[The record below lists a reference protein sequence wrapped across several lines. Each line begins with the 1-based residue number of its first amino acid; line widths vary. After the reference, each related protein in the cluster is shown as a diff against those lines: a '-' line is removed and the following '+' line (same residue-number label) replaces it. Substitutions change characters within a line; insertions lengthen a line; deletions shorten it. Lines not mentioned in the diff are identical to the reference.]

1 MDSGIPPRPV
11 PQWYIRSFRHME
23 DTLQIRYQI
32 PALTFRTLDGRDV
45 SAWDFKQ
52 KRNRVIAFLCADSP
66 QTWDFVKQV
75 VAHAADWKE
84 KEAVGL
90 IVFEEAPRTGLPA
103 AMPPE
108 VIAGTDAR
116 GGSIARFLGPE
127 ALRQGGL
134 ERQGVF
140 VADRYG
146 ELYAKWVIGKNG
158 ELPAISE
165 ILKALE
171 QIEIACEECHPT
183 TWALDG

>member
-1 MDSGIPPRPV
+1 
-11 PQWYIRSFRHME
+11 ME

-32 PALTFRTLDGRDV
+32 PALTFRALDGRDV

-52 KRNRVIAFLCADSP
+52 KRNRVIAFLRADSP
-66 QTWDFVKQV
+66 KAWDFVKQV
-75 VAHAADWKE
+75 AAHAADWKE

-103 AMPPE
+103 ALPPE
-108 VIAGTDAR
+108 IIAGTDAT
-116 GGSIARFLGPE
+116 GGSIARFLGAG
-127 ALRQGGL
+127 ALVPGGGL

-146 ELYAKWVIGKNG
+146 ELYAKWVVGKNG
-158 ELPAISE
+158 DLPAISE

>member
-1 MDSGIPPRPV
+1 MPEALTV
-11 PQWYIRSFRHME
+11 RH
-23 DTLQIRYQI
+23 QI
-32 PALTFRTLDGRDV
+32 PALTLRTFDGRNV

-52 KRNRVIAFLCADSP
+52 RRNRVIAVLRADS
-66 QTWDFVKQV
+66 QQSWDFLKQLI
-75 VAHAADWKE
+75 AHADDWKE

-90 IVFEEAPRTGLPA
+90 VVFQRVPLRGLPA
-103 AMPPE
+103 ALPSE
-108 VIAGTDAR
+108 IIAGTDET
-116 GGSIARFLGPE
+116 GNSIVRYLGE
-127 ALRQGGL
+127 HALGADGL

-146 ELYAKWVIGKNG
+146 ELYAKWIVEKDG
-158 ELPAISE
+158 ELPAVSE

>member
-1 MDSGIPPRPV
+1 MP
-11 PQWYIRSFRHME
+11 E
-23 DTLQIRYQI
+23 TLQVRYQI
-32 PALTFRTLDGRDV
+32 PALTLRTFDGRSV

-52 KRNRVIAFLCADSP
+52 RRNRVIAVLRADSP
-66 QTWDFVKQV
+66 KSWDFLKQL

-90 IVFEEAPRTGLPA
+90 VVFQKVPLTGLPA
-103 AMPPE
+103 ALPPE
-108 VIAGTDAR
+108 IIAGTDDT
-116 GGSIARFLGPE
+116 GSSIARYLGE
-127 ALRQGGL
+127 QALGGNDI

-146 ELYAKWVIGKNG
+146 ELYAKWIVEKDG
-158 ELPAISE
+158 ELPAVSE

-171 QIEIACEECHPT
+171 QIEIACEECQPT